1 VLTVTDLESALVD
14 SADARLAVGRAETRR
29 VFARVDEVIGTA
41 RLAWCRIDCVQLRWR
56 RRDPDRCTRV
66 VTRSDWEF
74 ATRPEVFWSSV
85 VRDGIFG
92 GSAANAFDIG
102 GRHLMP
108 LSKRHAFADLRQ
120 MAPPAAIDLVRQR
133 ATLPELHE
141 YERESL
147 VHRGTI
153 VQRPMRMARR

>member
-1 VLTVTDLESALVD
+1 MNESAGK
-14 SADARLAVGRAETRR
+14 APIHLALPDTGEEEAE
-29 VFARVDEVIGTA
+29 A
-41 RLAWCRIDCVQLRWR
+41 
-56 RRDPDRCTRV
+56 
-66 VTRSDWEF
+66 
-74 ATRPEVFWSSV
+74 
-85 VRDGIFG
+85 VRQVLLTLDGIFG